1 MFLKT
6 SAFFPQFDKWA
17 QNMSPAVAMFL
28 KQPGQIYSLA
38 KENLPRC
45 QQSLP
50 GRWMADILGSK
61 VGHLGVALFL
71 TTA

>member
-17 QNMSPAVAMFL
+17 ENMSPAVAMFL

-38 KENLPRC
+38 NRKPS
-45 QQSLP
+45 QMPTISSWKVD
-50 GRWMADILGSK
+50 GRHSWQ
-61 VGHLGVALFL
+61 
-71 TTA
+71 